1 MPSDV
6 IVPDGL
12 IYVDDSMPGIRRR
25 KSGKGFCFIGP
36 DGVKLAGT
44 DRTRC
49 MKLAVPPA
57 YRDVWICAHPNGHL
71 QFTGFDVRGRKQ
83 YRYHL
88 DWADWRSEAK
98 YGNLPAFGAALGQ
111 LRRKVDRDLKGEAGD
126 LSFSLAAMVMLIDR
140 AYLRA
145 GNPAYTLE
153 NRTFGATTL
162 LNRHLSLEGGTVRL
176 KFRAKGGKAVN
187 RTLRDKRLHRIMH
200 QIGDLPGR
208 HLFTW
213 LDEEGEVHPVSS
225 THLNAYIAAATGV
238 AGASAK
244 TFRTWGGSLAAFSAA
259 RAEAGKLS
267 VKTLAEAASDALSNT
282 PTIARK
288 SYIHPKV
295 LALADMT
302 PTDRLDLMEA
312 LSSEG
317 DAMLKADERRL
328 LHLLAIS

>member
-1 MPSDV
+1 MLSDV

-25 KSGKGFCFIGP
+25 KAGKGFCFVGP
-36 DGVKLAGT
+36 DGVKLKGT
-44 DRTRC
+44 DRARC
-49 MKLAVPPA
+49 VKLAVPPA
-57 YRDVWICAHPNGHL
+57 YRDVWICEHPNGHL

-88 DWADWRSEAK
+88 DWADWRAEAK
-98 YGNLPAFGAALGQ
+98 YGNLPPFGAALGQ
-111 LRRKVDRDLKGEAGD
+111 LRRRVDRDLQGEAGD

-145 GNPAYTLE
+145 GTPAYTLE

-187 RTLRDKRLHRIMH
+187 RTLRDERLHKIMH

-225 THLNAYIAAATGV
+225 THLNAYIAAGTGV

-259 RAEAGKLS
+259 RAEPEKLS
-267 VKTLAEAASDALSNT
+267 VKTMAEAAADALSNT
-282 PTIARK
+282 PTIAKK

-295 LALADMT
+295 LGLVELK
-302 PTDRLDLMEA
+302 PSERLELMAA

-317 DAMLKADERRL
+317 DSALKADERRL
-328 LHLLAIS
+328 LQFLAMT